1 MPSTDFKDYY
11 ALLGVNKTASAEEI
25 KKTFRKLALKYHP
38 DRNPGDKAAEARF
51 KEISEA
57 YEVLSDADKRK
68 KYDNYGQ
75 YWQQAEK
82 AGDYAR
88 GGAGVDFG
96 GFDFGRY
103 GSFEEFIND
112 LLGGIGG
119 QTGGGRTGNYTY
131 RTSTST
137 GRSGYSSTDTF
148 NTGFNGQATQ
158 SDTESTIQLTWSEA
172 YRGTKK
178 RLNLGSEVI
187 DVRIPPGAK
196 PGVRIRVR
204 EKGNVNPYTR
214 KRGDLNL
221 KVELSP
227 HPFFRFEDDNLVC
240 EVPIAPDEAALGASI
255 EVPTLDGM
263 VTMKVPAGIRG
274 GQSLRLR
281 GKGWPN
287 PKGGRGDQLVKIAIA
302 TPQNLSKTEREYYE
316 KLRGVRTE
324 NPRAHLQN
332 IQV

>member
-11 ALLGVNKTASAEEI
+11 AILGVKKTASAEDI

-57 YEVLSDADKRK
+57 YEVLSDSEKRK
-68 KYDNYGQ
+68 KYDNFGQ
-75 YWQQAEK
+75 YWQQAGQSG
-82 AGDYAR
+82 APR
-88 GGAGVDFG
+88 GTGVDFG

-119 QTGGGRTGNYTY
+119 AGGTGGRPNGGYTY

-137 GRSGYSSTDTF
+137 GQTGYSSAEDF
-148 NTGFNGQATQ
+148 GFGYNGRTAQA
-158 SDTESTIQLTWSEA
+158 DTESTIRLTLAEA
-172 YRGTKK
+172 YRGAKK
-178 RLNLGSEVI
+178 RLNLGSEIV

-204 EKGNVNPYTR
+204 EKGNLNPYTR
-214 KRGDLNL
+214 KRGDLYLN
-221 KVELSP
+221 VELDP
-227 HPFFRFEDDNLVC
+227 HPFFQFEGDNLTC

-263 VTMKVPAGIRG
+263 VTMKVPPGIRS

-281 GKGWPN
+281 GKGWPS
-287 PKGGRGDQLVKIAIA
+287 PKGQRSDQLVKIAIA
-302 TPQNLSKTEREYYE
+302 PPSNLSKTEREYYE
-316 KLRGVRTE
+316 KLRSIRSY
-324 NPRAHLQN
+324 NPRAHLQKVR
-332 IQV
+332 I

>member
-11 ALLGVNKTASAEEI
+11 ALLGVGKTASPEEI
-25 KKTFRKLALKYHP
+25 KKAFRKLALKYHP

-51 KEISEA
+51 KEVSEA
-57 YEVLSDADKRK
+57 YEVLSDPEKRK

-75 YWQQAEK
+75 YWQQV
-82 AGDYAR
+82 GQNGGYAR
-88 GGAGVDFG
+88 GAGVDFG

-119 QTGGGRTGNYTY
+119 ASAGRTGGYTY

-137 GRSGYSSTDTF
+137 GRTGYSSTEGF
-148 NTGFNGQATQ
+148 GSGFNGQTTQ
-158 SDTESTIQLTWSEA
+158 TDAESTIRLTWSEA

-178 RLNLGSEVI
+178 RLNLGSETI

-204 EKGNVNPYTR
+204 EKGNLNPYTR
-214 KRGDLNL
+214 KRGDLYLN
-221 KVELSP
+221 VELTP
-227 HPFFRFEDDNLVC
+227 HPFFQFEEENLVC
-240 EVPIAPDEAALGASI
+240 EVPVSPDEAVLGAAI

-263 VTMKVPAGIRG
+263 VTVKVPAGIRS
-274 GQSLRLR
+274 GQALRLR

-287 PKGGRGDQLVKIAIA
+287 PKGGRSDQLVKIAIA
-302 TPQNLSKTEREYYE
+302 TPQNPSKTEKEYYE
-316 KLRGVRTE
+316 KLRSIRTE
-324 NPRAHLQN
+324 NPRAHLQ
-332 IQV
+332 QVKI

>member
-11 ALLGVNKTASAEEI
+11 AILGVSKTASAEEI

-38 DRNPGDKAAEARF
+38 DRNPGDKAAETRF

-57 YEVLSDADKRK
+57 YEVLSDPEKRK

-75 YWQQAEK
+75 YWQQVGQGGGA
-82 AGDYAR
+82 AR
-88 GGAGVDFG
+88 GVGVDFG

-119 QTGGGRTGNYTY
+119 ASTGRTNGGYTY
-131 RTSTST
+131 RTATSA
-137 GRSGYSSTDTF
+137 GRTGYSSAEDF
-148 NTGFNGQATQ
+148 GFGYNGKTAQAD
-158 SDTESTIQLTWSEA
+158 SESTIRLTLSEA
-172 YRGTKK
+172 YRGARK
-178 RLNLGSEVI
+178 RLNLGSEIV

-204 EKGNVNPYTR
+204 EKGNLNPYTR
-214 KRGDLNL
+214 KRGDLYL
-221 KVELSP
+221 SVELDP
-227 HPFFRFEDDNLVC
+227 HPFFQFEGDNLTC

-263 VTMKVPAGIRG
+263 VTMKVPPGIRS

-281 GKGWPN
+281 GKGWPS
-287 PKGGRGDQLVKIAIA
+287 PKGERSDQLVKIAIA
-302 TPQNLSKTEREYYE
+302 PPPNLSKTEREYYE
-316 KLRGVRTE
+316 KLHSIRSY
-324 NPRAHLQN
+324 NPRSHLQ
-332 IQV
+332 QVRV

>member
-11 ALLGVNKTASAEEI
+11 AILGVSKTASAEEI

-38 DRNPGDKAAEARF
+38 DRNPGNKAAEARF

-57 YEVLSDADKRK
+57 YEVLSDPEKRK

-75 YWQQAEK
+75 YWQQV
-82 AGDYAR
+82 GQGGGPAR
-88 GGAGVDFG
+88 GAGVDFG

-119 QTGGGRTGNYTY
+119 AGAGRTSGGYTY

-137 GRSGYSSTDTF
+137 GRTGYGTADGFGS
-148 NTGFNGQATQ
+148 GFNGQTAQ
-158 SDTESTIQLTWSEA
+158 ADTESTIRLTLSEA
-172 YRGTKK
+172 YRGARK
-178 RLNLGSEVI
+178 RLNLGRETV

-204 EKGNVNPYTR
+204 EKGNFNPYTR
-214 KRGDLNL
+214 KRGDLYLN
-221 KVELSP
+221 VELDP
-227 HPFFRFEDDNLVC
+227 HPFFQFDGDNLVC
-240 EVPIAPDEAALGASI
+240 EVPIALDEAALGGPI
-255 EVPTLDGM
+255 DVPTLDGM
-263 VTMKVPAGIRG
+263 VTMKVPPGIRS

-281 GKGWPN
+281 GKGWPS
-287 PKGGRGDQLVKIAIA
+287 PRGERSDQLVKIAIA
-302 TPQNLSKTEREYYE
+302 PPPNLNKTERDYYE
-316 KLRGVRTE
+316 KLRSIRSY
-324 NPRAHLQN
+324 NPRSHLQ
-332 IQV
+332 QVRV